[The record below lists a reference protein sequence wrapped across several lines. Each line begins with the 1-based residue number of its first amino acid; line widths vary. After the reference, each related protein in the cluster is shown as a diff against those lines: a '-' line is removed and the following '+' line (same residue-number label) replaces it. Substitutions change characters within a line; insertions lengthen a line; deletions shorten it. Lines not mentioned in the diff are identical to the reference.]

1 MKRSSHSLH
10 LYLLTLIS
18 FALALT
24 INIPVATA
32 VETTKESGVDLIETG
47 IVLEP
52 DKIQTI
58 GIEDSG
64 DIDTQLSSSKAA
76 LQAITEQSAGTVPK
90 VKVLWQNSKYTN
102 NSRAVSETACTSS
115 NYRVISK
122 AWNGKIPVE
131 YAYYYQCY
139 TGSGNTA
146 FSYRP
151 TIGYVTHL
159 CPGNNNYASIY
170 FTNTLLQYD
179 NNWYWSTSTHPPT
192 ASNWQCYVFS
202 GTNEGLDRGVRYNR
216 VNLNSPL

>member
-1 MKRSSHSLH
+1 MKRSFYSLRS
-10 LYLLTLIS
+10 YLTTLIS

-24 INIPVATA
+24 VVVPAA
-32 VETTKESGVDLIETG
+32 AAAETNGEPSVDLVETG

-58 GIEDSG
+58 GVEDSG
-64 DIDTQLSSSKAA
+64 DIDAQLTSGKTA
-76 LQAITEQSAGTVPK
+76 LQVIDEQQLETVPE
-90 VKVLWQNSKYTN
+90 VKVLWQNPKYAN
-102 NSRAVSETACTSS
+102 NSRTVTETACTNS

-131 YAYYYQCY
+131 YTYYYQCY

-151 TIGYVTHL
+151 TVGYVSQL

-170 FTNTLLQYD
+170 FTNTLQYD
-179 NNWYWSTSTHPPT
+179 TNWYWSTSTHPPT

-202 GTNEGLDRGVRYNR
+202 GANEGLERGVRYNR